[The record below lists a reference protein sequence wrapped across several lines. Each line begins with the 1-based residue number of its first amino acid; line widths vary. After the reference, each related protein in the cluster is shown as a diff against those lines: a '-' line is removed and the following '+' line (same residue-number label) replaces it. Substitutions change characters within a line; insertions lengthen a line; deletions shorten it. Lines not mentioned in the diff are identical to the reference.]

1 MYREW
6 IPQIMYNHHQTGPAG
21 TVMFAPPFRDPF
33 NYNFHPY
40 AVAGIDVVGSMMAER
55 FIMEGK
61 PGVTSR
67 RGAPY
72 STWFN
77 GGIRT
82 TAHFHNIIGILTE
95 TIGNP
100 TPISIPFLPG
110 AAARRLEHLVA
121 DRAAAD
127 VAHAP
132 VGRVLDDGEPRDS
145 RLRVP
150 VSRARA
156 LQHVRD
162 GPRQAEVGK

>member
-6 IPQIMYNHHQTGPAG
+6 IPQIMYNHHQTGPQG

-33 NYNFHPY
+33 NYNFHPD
-40 AVAGIDVVGSMMAER
+40 AVAGIDVVGAHDGDAVHRRRASPASR
-55 FIMEGK
+55 Q
-61 PGVTSR
+61 R

-100 TPISIPFLPG
+100 APISIPFL
-110 AAARRLEHLVA
+110 ASRAARRLEPLVA
-121 DRAAAD
+121 DRAA
-127 VAHAP
+127 
-132 VGRVLDDGEPRDS
+132 GRPGTCGS
-145 RLRVP
+145 RSSTR
-150 VSRARA
+150 
-156 LQHVRD
+156 
-162 GPRQAEVGK
+162 